1 MPPSD
6 AYTKL
11 RDAILSGRYLPNE
24 RLVEADLVADLGE
37 SRAAVR
43 TAIVRLEG
51 DGLVEHSPNR
61 GAKVRLVGEREAAE
75 ILEARAVLEG
85 FAAAK
90 AARAATRKD
99 VARLRALLEEMA
111 RRHASGDLVGA
122 SECNARL
129 HAAILA
135 LADHATTQ
143 RLVASLNSQLV
154 RYQYRTIFVPGRPG
168 QSLAEHTAIVDAI
181 AAGKA
186 GAAEK
191 AMRAHLTNVTAAL
204 RRLPGAADAA

>member
-1 MPPSD
+1 MPSSD
-6 AYTKL
+6 AYSKL
-11 RDAILSGRYLPNE
+11 REAILTGRYLPNE
-24 RLVEADLVADLGE
+24 RLVEADLVAALGE

-61 GAKVRLVGEREAAE
+61 GAKVRLVGEAEAGE

-85 FAAAK
+85 FGASK
-90 AARAATRKD
+90 AAHNATPED
-99 VARLRALLEEMA
+99 VGGLRALLAEMA
-111 RRHASGDLVGA
+111 ARHASGDLIGA
-122 SECNARL
+122 SETNARL
-129 HAAILA
+129 HAAILS
-135 LADHATTQ
+135 LAGHATTQ

-154 RYQYRTIFVPGRPG
+154 RYQYRTIFVPGRPA

-181 AAGKA
+181 AAGD
-186 GAAEK
+186 GEAAER
-191 AMRAHLTNVTAAL
+191 AMRTHLTNVSGAL

>member
-1 MPPSD
+1 MPSSD

-24 RLVEADLVADLGE
+24 RLVEADLVAALGE

-90 AARAATRKD
+90 AAAAATPED
-99 VARLRALLEEMA
+99 VGRLRALLEEMA
-111 RRHASGDLVGA
+111 TRHESGDLVGA

-129 HAAILA
+129 HAA
-135 LADHATTQ
+135 
-143 RLVASLNSQLV
+143 
-154 RYQYRTIFVPGRPG
+154 
-168 QSLAEHTAIVDAI
+168 
-181 AAGKA
+181 
-186 GAAEK
+186 
-191 AMRAHLTNVTAAL
+191 
-204 RRLPGAADAA
+204 